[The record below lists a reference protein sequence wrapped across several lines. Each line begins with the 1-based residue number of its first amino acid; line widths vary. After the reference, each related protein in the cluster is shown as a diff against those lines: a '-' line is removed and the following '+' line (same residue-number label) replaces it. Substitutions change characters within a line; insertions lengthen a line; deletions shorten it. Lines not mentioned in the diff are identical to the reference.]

1 MRPNEVI
8 QAGVLLG
15 RLHEIAL
22 VLKQERYNNLRIDV
36 GRWYL
41 PMWVQDE
48 ISADV
53 QTYAASCAEKA
64 VIAAYNQIKAELATL
79 GVEVTDEDI
88 SARADQE
95 IEQQRERDIRRKAD
109 ESAKTNELAGQTEA
123 VKH

>member
-36 GRWYL
+36 GRWCL

-53 QTYAASCAEKA
+53 QTYAAACAEKA

-109 ESAKTNELAGQTEA
+109 ESAKTNELAGQTE

>member
-1 MRPNEVI
+1 MKPNEVI
-8 QAGVLLG
+8 EARALLD
-15 RLHEIAL
+15 LLDEIAL

-36 GRWYL
+36 GRWFL
-41 PMWVQDE
+41 PMWLQDE

-53 QTYAASCAEKA
+53 QTYAASRAEKA
-64 VIAAYNQIKAELATL
+64 AVAAYNQIKADLAAL

-95 IEQQRERDIRRKAD
+95 IARQREHDIRRKAD
-109 ESAKTNELAGQTEA
+109 ESAKANELAGQAE

>member
-1 MRPNEVI
+1 MKPNEVI
-8 QAGVLLG
+8 EARALLD
-15 RLHEIAL
+15 RLDEIAL

-36 GRWYL
+36 GRWFL
-41 PMWVQDE
+41 PMWLQDE

-53 QTYAASCAEKA
+53 QTYAASRAEKA
-64 VIAAYNQIKAELATL
+64 AVAAYNQIKADLAAL

-95 IEQQRERDIRRKAD
+95 IARQRDHDIRRKAD
-109 ESAKTNELAGQTEA
+109 ESAKANELAGQAE

>member
-1 MRPNEVI
+1 MKPNEVI
-8 QAGVLLG
+8 EARALLD
-15 RLHEIAL
+15 RLDEIAL

-36 GRWYL
+36 GRWFL
-41 PMWVQDE
+41 PMWLQDE

-53 QTYAASCAEKA
+53 QTYAASRAEKA
-64 VIAAYNQIKAELATL
+64 AVAAYNQIKADLAAL

-95 IEQQRERDIRRKAD
+95 IARQREHDIRRKAD
-109 ESAKTNELAGQTEA
+109 ESAKANELAGQAE